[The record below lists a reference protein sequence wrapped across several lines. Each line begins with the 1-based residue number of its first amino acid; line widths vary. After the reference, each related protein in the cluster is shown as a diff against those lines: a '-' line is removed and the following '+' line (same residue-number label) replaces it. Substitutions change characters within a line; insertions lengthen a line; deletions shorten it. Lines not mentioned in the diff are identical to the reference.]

1 MAKYVNINTS
11 ATAAVV
17 LLQKNTQDTG
27 KISKIHISNN
37 RSAAEVINV
46 YLESEADASN
56 DYYFIKGLSIP
67 ANTSFLLEDCL
78 SFDISLYKLKID
90 GFSASNDLTVI
101 IK

>member
-11 ATAAVV
+11 ATAAVE
-17 LLQKNTQDTG
+17 LLSDPKTE
-27 KISKIHISNN
+27 SAKIHICNK
-37 RSAAEVINV
+37 RSAAEVISV
-46 YLESEADASN
+46 YLEKIADSSV

-78 SFDISLYKLKID
+78 SFNISLYKLKID
-90 GFSASNDLTVI
+90 DFSASNDLTVI